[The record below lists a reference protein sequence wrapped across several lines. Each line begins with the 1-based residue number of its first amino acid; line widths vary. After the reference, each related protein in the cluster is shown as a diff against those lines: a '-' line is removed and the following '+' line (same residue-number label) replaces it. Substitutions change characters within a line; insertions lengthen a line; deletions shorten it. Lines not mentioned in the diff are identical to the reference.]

1 MPRPVGVGV
10 RQPMGMHQPK
20 SSVSVDVVEPLAG
33 PTQPTRVDV
42 VGRQGLGRPTP
53 VDVVRHPGPPLA
65 NDDVVRQP
73 YSSSMGADVV
83 RPMPIDAD
91 VVHPPSM
98 GVDVARLM
106 LTPLQPNVA
115 DVVHPPPMG
124 ANVVRPIPAQVPR
137 WPGVA
142 DVVPQPG
149 LQPAVGVD
157 VPSGIVG
164 PSLADIVYQ
173 PGAATADAVADHPST
188 WTATQYVAARANAAE
203 FASVRTMTA
212 KSLRRLDRLTT
223 SSDSSPHSRV
233 IEWLQTSESMP
244 SPSSVVEP
252 VPVSEPQPSLPLG
265 AEAVVSG
272 PRSAR
277 VSRTSHSTRLT
288 QCSVTSS
295 MAAELLGFTKE
306 ISGHLM
312 NAVGQMQ
319 TQAEAQRLDAQAQRA
334 EARQREE
341 VLNAMALKLDENN
354 LAREQLLI
362 QLKLNAD
369 QINAEHER
377 MMAEN
382 DLKRQK
388 MLVETNAA
396 LLEEKL
402 QVDLQRD
409 IEFQQAQQKE
419 RNRAVAAQQQ
429 LRELAAQELQER
441 VYLERELA
449 KQ

>member
-1 MPRPVGVGV
+1 
-10 RQPMGMHQPK
+10 
-20 SSVSVDVVEPLAG
+20 
-33 PTQPTRVDV
+33 
-42 VGRQGLGRPTP
+42 
-53 VDVVRHPGPPLA
+53 
-65 NDDVVRQP
+65 
-73 YSSSMGADVV
+73 
-83 RPMPIDAD
+83 
-91 VVHPPSM
+91 
-98 GVDVARLM
+98 
-106 LTPLQPNVA
+106 
-115 DVVHPPPMG
+115 
-124 ANVVRPIPAQVPR
+124 
-137 WPGVA
+137 
-142 DVVPQPG
+142 
-149 LQPAVGVD
+149 
-157 VPSGIVG
+157 
-164 PSLADIVYQ
+164 
-173 PGAATADAVADHPST
+173 
-188 WTATQYVAARANAAE
+188 
-203 FASVRTMTA
+203 
-212 KSLRRLDRLTT
+212 
-223 SSDSSPHSRV
+223 
-233 IEWLQTSESMP
+233 
-244 SPSSVVEP
+244 
-252 VPVSEPQPSLPLG
+252 
-265 AEAVVSG
+265 
-272 PRSAR
+272 
-277 VSRTSHSTRLT
+277 
-288 QCSVTSS
+288 

-341 VLNAMALKLDENN
+341 ALNAMALKRDENN

-369 QINAEHER
+369 QINTER
-377 MMAEN
+377 EIMMAEN

-409 IEFQQAQQKE
+409 IEFQQAQEKE

>member
-1 MPRPVGVGV
+1 
-10 RQPMGMHQPK
+10 
-20 SSVSVDVVEPLAG
+20 
-33 PTQPTRVDV
+33 
-42 VGRQGLGRPTP
+42 
-53 VDVVRHPGPPLA
+53 
-65 NDDVVRQP
+65 
-73 YSSSMGADVV
+73 
-83 RPMPIDAD
+83 
-91 VVHPPSM
+91 
-98 GVDVARLM
+98 
-106 LTPLQPNVA
+106 
-115 DVVHPPPMG
+115 
-124 ANVVRPIPAQVPR
+124 
-137 WPGVA
+137 
-142 DVVPQPG
+142 
-149 LQPAVGVD
+149 
-157 VPSGIVG
+157 
-164 PSLADIVYQ
+164 
-173 PGAATADAVADHPST
+173 
-188 WTATQYVAARANAAE
+188 
-203 FASVRTMTA
+203 
-212 KSLRRLDRLTT
+212 
-223 SSDSSPHSRV
+223 
-233 IEWLQTSESMP
+233 
-244 SPSSVVEP
+244 
-252 VPVSEPQPSLPLG
+252 
-265 AEAVVSG
+265 
-272 PRSAR
+272 
-277 VSRTSHSTRLT
+277 
-288 QCSVTSS
+288 

-319 TQAEAQRLDAQAQRA
+319 TQAEAQRLDAQAQRV

>member
-1 MPRPVGVGV
+1 
-10 RQPMGMHQPK
+10 
-20 SSVSVDVVEPLAG
+20 
-33 PTQPTRVDV
+33 
-42 VGRQGLGRPTP
+42 
-53 VDVVRHPGPPLA
+53 
-65 NDDVVRQP
+65 
-73 YSSSMGADVV
+73 
-83 RPMPIDAD
+83 
-91 VVHPPSM
+91 
-98 GVDVARLM
+98 
-106 LTPLQPNVA
+106 
-115 DVVHPPPMG
+115 
-124 ANVVRPIPAQVPR
+124 
-137 WPGVA
+137 
-142 DVVPQPG
+142 
-149 LQPAVGVD
+149 
-157 VPSGIVG
+157 
-164 PSLADIVYQ
+164 
-173 PGAATADAVADHPST
+173 
-188 WTATQYVAARANAAE
+188 
-203 FASVRTMTA
+203 
-212 KSLRRLDRLTT
+212 
-223 SSDSSPHSRV
+223 
-233 IEWLQTSESMP
+233 
-244 SPSSVVEP
+244 
-252 VPVSEPQPSLPLG
+252 
-265 AEAVVSG
+265 
-272 PRSAR
+272 
-277 VSRTSHSTRLT
+277 
-288 QCSVTSS
+288 

-341 VLNAMALKLDENN
+341 ALNAMALKRDENN

-369 QINAEHER
+369 QINAEREI

-409 IEFQQAQQKE
+409 IEFQQAQEKE

>member
-1 MPRPVGVGV
+1 
-10 RQPMGMHQPK
+10 
-20 SSVSVDVVEPLAG
+20 
-33 PTQPTRVDV
+33 
-42 VGRQGLGRPTP
+42 
-53 VDVVRHPGPPLA
+53 
-65 NDDVVRQP
+65 
-73 YSSSMGADVV
+73 
-83 RPMPIDAD
+83 
-91 VVHPPSM
+91 
-98 GVDVARLM
+98 
-106 LTPLQPNVA
+106 
-115 DVVHPPPMG
+115 
-124 ANVVRPIPAQVPR
+124 
-137 WPGVA
+137 
-142 DVVPQPG
+142 
-149 LQPAVGVD
+149 
-157 VPSGIVG
+157 
-164 PSLADIVYQ
+164 
-173 PGAATADAVADHPST
+173 
-188 WTATQYVAARANAAE
+188 
-203 FASVRTMTA
+203 
-212 KSLRRLDRLTT
+212 
-223 SSDSSPHSRV
+223 
-233 IEWLQTSESMP
+233 
-244 SPSSVVEP
+244 
-252 VPVSEPQPSLPLG
+252 
-265 AEAVVSG
+265 
-272 PRSAR
+272 
-277 VSRTSHSTRLT
+277 
-288 QCSVTSS
+288 

-409 IEFQQAQQKE
+409 IEFQQTQQKE